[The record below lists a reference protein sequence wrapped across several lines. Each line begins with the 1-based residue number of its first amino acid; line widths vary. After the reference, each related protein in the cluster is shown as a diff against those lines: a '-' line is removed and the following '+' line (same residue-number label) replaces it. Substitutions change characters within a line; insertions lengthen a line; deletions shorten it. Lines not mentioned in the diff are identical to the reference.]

1 VVLDPVLGEIF
12 EAGVKSEWF
21 DGRLGINAAL
31 FRIERDDVPVT
42 DPNNGP
48 GEFFS
53 VNGGKQRADGFEVE
67 VNGEPLPGW
76 QLSFAGILLDSEFIT
91 RGDGT
96 FGNSP
101 RDTAD
106 WQLGLYT
113 SYELQSGPLQ
123 GLGFGAGLY
132 AVDDRSVSE
141 FEPGKL
147 EGYERVDLQ
156 VFYNGFRDLSI
167 ALLARNVFDEKYVET
182 LSGAGSGNTFG
193 SPTAYLLTV
202 RYDFK
207 GLGK

>member
-91 RGDGT
+91 G
-96 FGNSP
+96 S
-101 RDTAD
+101 
-106 WQLGLYT
+106 
-113 SYELQSGPLQ
+113 LQ